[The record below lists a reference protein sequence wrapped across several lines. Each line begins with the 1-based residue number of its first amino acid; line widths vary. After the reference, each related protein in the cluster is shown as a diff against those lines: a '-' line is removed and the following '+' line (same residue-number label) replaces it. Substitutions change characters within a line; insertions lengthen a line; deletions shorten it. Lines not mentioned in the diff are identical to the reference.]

1 MVSQK
6 RSVLA
11 LFAKAPVAGQVKT
24 RLCPPLRPEQA
35 AELYEAMLLDIL
47 DQHRDTPGVDLAL
60 WYTPAA
66 SRAWF
71 EAHVPRGYALHAQ
84 EGQGLA
90 PRMSALF
97 LRHAEQGYTRIVL
110 RGTDSPS
117 LPAARFTECFAAL
130 EEADLVLCPDRDGGY
145 NLIGLRGPADA
156 LFEVEMSTSNVM
168 QWTVDRAR
176 TLGMRVELLAPHHD
190 VDTAADLKLLANEL
204 CERRT
209 PRTRAWLA
217 RAGSDVGFEM
227 AP

>member
-1 MVSQK
+1 VSET

-11 LFAKAPVAGQVKT
+11 LFAKAPVPGQVKT

-47 DQHRDTPGVDLAL
+47 DQHRATPGVDLAL

-66 SRAWF
+66 ARPWF
-71 EAHVPRGYALHAQ
+71 EAHAPRGCALHAQ
-84 EGQGLA
+84 RGPSLA

-97 LRHAEQGYTRIVL
+97 RQHAEQGYTRMVL

-117 LPAARFTECFAAL
+117 LPEARFSESFEAL
-130 EEADLVLCPDRDGGY
+130 ERADLVLCPDRDGGY
-145 NLIGLRGPADA
+145 NLIGLRGAADA
-156 LFEVEMSTSNVM
+156 LFDVEMSTANVLE
-168 QWTVDRAR
+168 WTVERGKA
-176 TLGMRVELLAPHHD
+176 LGMRVELLAPHHD
-190 VDTAADLKLLANEL
+190 VDTVADLKLLANEL

-209 PRTRAWLA
+209 PRTRAWLV
-217 RAGSDVGFEM
+217 RAGFEV